1 MPSGLPRP
9 AVTLIAAVG
18 ADGVIGRGNALI
30 WRLRAD
36 LAHFKR
42 TTLGHPVLMGR
53 KTWESLGRALPGR
66 RNLVISRDPGYAA
79 AGAEV
84 CGSLADALQR
94 CAGEPEV
101 FVIGGAQI
109 YHAAL
114 PLAQRLWL
122 TEVHASADGD
132 AHFPRWDRAAFAE
145 RSREPHAAA
154 DGAPAFD
161 IVLYERVR

>member
-1 MPSGLPRP
+1 MAAADEPVL
-9 AVTLIAAVG
+9 TLIAAVG
-18 ADGVIGRGNALI
+18 ANGVIGRGNALI
-30 WRLRAD
+30 WRLRDD

-42 TTLGHPVLMGR
+42 MTLGHPVLMGR

-66 RNLVISRDPGYAA
+66 RNLVLSRDTTYVA

-84 CGSLADALQR
+84 CGSLADALRR
-94 CAGEPEV
+94 CEGEPEV

-109 YHAAL
+109 YLAAL
-114 PLAQRLWL
+114 PLARRLWL

-132 AHFPRWDRAAFAE
+132 AHFPRWERTEFVE
-145 RSREPHAAA
+145 RSRQPHAASG
-154 DGAPAFD
+154 DAPAFD

>member
-1 MPSGLPRP
+1 MAAAGEP
-9 AVTLIAAVG
+9 ALTLIAAVG

-30 WRLRAD
+30 WRLRDD

-66 RNLVISRDPGYAA
+66 RNLVISRDAA
-79 AGAEV
+79 YVAVGAEV
-84 CGSLADALQR
+84 CASLADALRR

-109 YHAAL
+109 YRAAL
-114 PLAQRLWL
+114 PLARRMWL

-132 AHFPRWDRAAFAE
+132 AHFPAWERADFAE
-145 RSREPHAAA
+145 RSRQPHAAVG
-154 DGAPAFD
+154 DAPAFD

>member
-1 MPSGLPRP
+1 MAAAAPVL
-9 AVTLIAAVG
+9 TLIAAVG
-18 ADGVIGRGNALI
+18 ADGVIGRGNGLI
-30 WRLRAD
+30 WRLRDD

-42 TTLGHPVLMGR
+42 TTLGHPVVMGR

-66 RNLVISRDPGYAA
+66 RNLVISRDPHYAA

-84 CGSLADALQR
+84 CAALDEALLRCADAS
-94 CAGEPEV
+94 EV

-109 YHAAL
+109 YRAAL
-114 PLAQRLWL
+114 PLAQRMWL
-122 TEVHASADGD
+122 TEVHAQADGD
-132 AHFPRWDRAAFAE
+132 AHFPHWTRADFVE
-145 RSREPHAAA
+145 RSRQAHAAA